1 MGRRLAALLAFLM
14 AAFIAAPA
22 SACSMAEGYRI
33 PTNFELVRRAELIV
47 LARVVSGP
55 DAMSTSGQDDWVT
68 LETVRVLKGRAPAEP
83 LRVAGT
89 LAWDGTAMVSMPTPL
104 GPSHFSAGLG
114 ACIRLFY
121 PRGGLLVAMFER
133 TPEGLRQ
140 IANAW
145 SRAVE
150 DVEAPDG
157 IWVRAVEAYVA
168 AQQGVADSGLRVA
181 AEARL
186 ATLRAE
192 ADDLPA
198 QAIAEDLQHYLD
210 ATAPGGPIRRGG
222 ARWNWL
228 DTPDSTT
235 ALLLGA
241 SLDTTVG
248 LRCERDGA
256 TLGVNAFR
264 RPGTPQLALVIG
276 ERRFE
281 AEGETRAA
289 LGPGVET
296 VSGTI
301 PFTPALAEALRTLPA
316 PAGVAVDGA
325 VVSAPPGDVLQ
336 KLAGRCAAL
345 LAPAGAVP
353 PAG

>member
-1 MGRRLAALLAFLM
+1 MGRRLAALLAFLT
-14 AAFIAAPA
+14 AAFLAAPA
-22 SACSMAEGYRI
+22 MACSMAEGYRI

-55 DAMSTSGQDDWVT
+55 DAMSTSGRDDWVT
-68 LETVRVLKGRAPAEP
+68 LETVRVLKGSAPAEP

-89 LAWDGTAMVSMPTPL
+89 LAWDGIAMVSLPTPL

-114 ACIRLFY
+114 MCIRLFY

-140 IANAW
+140 IADAW

-168 AQQGVADSGLRVA
+168 VQQDVPDGGLRAA

-186 ATLRAE
+186 AALRLRAG
-192 ADDLPA
+192 DLPA
-198 QAIAEDLQHYLD
+198 QAIADDLQHYLD
-210 ATAPGGPIRRGG
+210 VTAPGGEVRRGG
-222 ARWNWL
+222 GRWTWL
-228 DTPDSTT
+228 GTPDSTMAMLVGAAPNTRVALRCVQGGT
-235 ALLLGA
+235 AL
-241 SLDTTVG
+241 SV
-248 LRCERDGA
+248 
-256 TLGVNAFR
+256 VAFGH
-264 RPGTPQLALVIG
+264 PGTPQLAFVIG

-281 AEGETRAA
+281 AEGEARAA
-289 LGPGVET
+289 PGEGSET

-301 PFTPALAEALRTLPA
+301 PFTPALAEALRTSPA
-316 PAGVAVDGA
+316 PAGLAVDGVA
-325 VVSAPPGDVLQ
+325 FVATPGDVLQ
-336 KLAGRCAAL
+336 KFALRCAAL
-345 LAPAGAVP
+345 LAISPSP
-353 PAG
+353 R